1 MRRLRVGPRTPIAA
15 CEGLPLPRRR
25 APPRA
30 GRGADRDL
38 VVLPTRRPARLT
50 DVSPRPCWAPCSTD
64 ARAGLLLRA
73 ALEAASPRLGCIAA
87 SMRSAPP
94 GPFPLGPIPLGGTRA
109 LTAKPF

>member
-50 DVSPRPCWAPCSTD
+50 DVSPRPCWAPRSRD

-73 ALEAASPRLGCIAA
+73 ALEAASPRPGCIAA
-87 SMRSAPP
+87 SRWTDYTPARRLIASGPP
-94 GPFPLGPIPLGGTRA
+94 ASLGVV
-109 LTAKPF
+109 